1 MKKILSFIVL
11 GTMALLLVA
20 CSTSSNNDP
29 NGVFE
34 DANTTLGFSA
44 LSGILALHNGALV
57 DTQSVSMFTPLEA
70 SVSED
75 LMNTNNDPVFSI
87 LEEIDG
93 LAPFLD
99 LVSSFMGGENVFDVN
114 VTESSLEDYA
124 YTMVIQV
131 VDING
136 QPVEYLLHYN
146 ETSLEIDEDEDG
158 DEIEL
163 EFEGIMVIEGITYL
177 VEGTREIEP
186 GEESLDLIAFLDDE
200 NYITI
205 EFENETDALESETEF
220 VYEMFIDNQ
229 LVKRIEI
236 EFEQEEDETELEL
249 KFIRD
254 GKEIEFEFEVE
265 IDGNRRHVEIS
276 FKIVENG
283 VTVEEGDIDHFAYQI
298 TFQQLNL
305 QGVNV
310 AYVFHFNE
318 TRVGQDIMLEGIMI
332 KGQEHYRLEGE
343 LHITS
348 EGFELELLAEHPTQK
363 DTYVEIEQIV
373 SLDEHT
379 LEFSLVKQGD
389 TIQETLLSLEF
400 DDDMVTVSFEIEF
413 ETLEISF
420 EIEFRQNQSE
430 RLFFI
435 EFDIDND
442 NDDDDGVIVA
452 STRLNPEDGLL
463 YFRFDIETDEGEFVR
478 YRVIQSSSLTPTH
491 QALMPEKSNPLLST

>member
-1 MKKILSFIVL
+1 MKPKNTLHKIKDAYQKQTPNVLDRIDLQSIEILDPPLKKRKAHVTRWVFAPIMATLFIIALLVSGLFNDTPAPPTGNDPIVVDPTPDPDPTDDPDPNDEPLPQEATLFESREQTLSAALLSATSLLTQLPPQDNAAAPALTLLSSLSQPGSIDRFQDEGEAILLDQHL
-11 GTMALLLVA
+11 GTLQRTLIMIDSFVDQSSF
-20 CSTSSNNDP
+20 STSS
-29 NGVFE
+29 
-34 DANTTLGFSA
+34 
-44 LSGILALHNGALV
+44 
-57 DTQSVSMFTPLEA
+57 
-70 SVSED
+70 
-75 LMNTNNDPVFSI
+75 
-87 LEEIDG
+87 
-93 LAPFLD
+93 
-99 LVSSFMGGENVFDVN
+99 
-114 VTESSLEDYA
+114 
-124 YTMVIQV
+124 
-131 VDING
+131 
-136 QPVEYLLHYN
+136 
-146 ETSLEIDEDEDG
+146 
-158 DEIEL
+158 
-163 EFEGIMVIEGITYL
+163 
-177 VEGTREIEP
+177 IEP
-186 GEESLDLIAFLDDE
+186 S
-200 NYITI
+200 
-205 EFENETDALESETEF
+205 
-220 VYEMFIDNQ
+220 
-229 LVKRIEI
+229 
-236 EFEQEEDETELEL
+236 
-249 KFIRD
+249 
-254 GKEIEFEFEVE
+254 
-265 IDGNRRHVEIS
+265 
-276 FKIVENG
+276 
-283 VTVEEGDIDHFAYQI
+283 DIDHFSYQI